1 MIAKLI
7 LLFTL
12 VPLVEIFILV
22 KLGAIMGAVPTI
34 SLVVLTGV
42 AGAYLVRRQG
52 VKVAGRIRDK
62 LKSGRM
68 PAGELWKGA
77 FLLVAGA
84 TLITPGLITDI
95 LGFTLLIPFTRSI
108 VKKYILRW
116 AEKRWLEGDE
126 AYIDIES

>member
-12 VPLVEIFILV
+12 VPLVELFILV

-42 AGAYLVRRQG
+42 IGAYLVRRQG
-52 VKVAGRIRDK
+52 IEVAGRIRDK
-62 LKSGRM
+62 LHSGRM

-95 LGFTLLIPFTRSI
+95 LGFTLLIPSTRSM

-116 AEKRWLEGDE
+116 AKKRWLEGDE